1 MADGTWHCAV
11 SQGGV
16 GRYFRP
22 ASCCVHPNWQCGRTA
37 GSGTDRRLHR
47 TNVAWHAGG
56 PLASPPRF
64 QAELARLVFKVS
76 ARTVAKYM
84 QRTDHRGPSPQW
96 RSFLRQHASTVWA
109 CDFFCVQAVM
119 FRTLRVFFVIHRSS
133 WQVLHVH
140 VTGHPTASRAAQQI
154 AECCGWDCQP
164 ARFLVH
170 DGDSCFGASFDR
182 RVRNLGTIQARTPFR
197 SPRANAIA
205 ER

>member
-1 MADGTWHCAV
+1 MASVLSVPCPFETRLPPGAV
-11 SQGGV
+11 RWQMAHGIALCPKEVSGDTS
-16 GRYFRP
+16 GRR
-22 ASCCVHPNWQCGRTA
+22 AAALHPNWQCGRTA

-109 CDFFCVQAVM
+109 CDFFCVQTVM

-133 WQVLHVH
+133 WQVLHACD
-140 VTGHPTASRAAQQI
+140 GAPDCLAGGTADCRMLWLGLPAGALSR
-154 AECCGWDCQP
+154 
-164 ARFLVH
+164 
-170 DGDSCFGASFDR
+170 SR
-182 RVRNLGTIQARTPFR
+182 RR
-197 SPRANAIA
+197 
-205 ER
+205 